1 MNAGH
6 RRSSGSAGAGTP
18 HTARLRLLG
27 GVVLALGLA
36 ALIGCRGSTVF
47 EGVEMQASTGSVK
60 IAAPAPLC
68 GCATFLNTTP
78 QAFVLHAAFN
88 GRATGSAVLAA
99 NQSLQVRFDWAGP
112 ATDDFYLLEGTTEAG
127 QHVNLSKA
135 LRVQVSNWQD
145 CNTASC
151 SYGTLGMNVGT
162 NAH

>member
-1 MNAGH
+1 M
-6 RRSSGSAGAGTP
+6 
-18 HTARLRLLG
+18 
-27 GVVLALGLA
+27 LALGLA

-112 ATDDFYLLEGTTEAG
+112 ATDDFYL
-127 QHVNLSKA
+127 
-135 LRVQVSNWQD
+135 
-145 CNTASC
+145 
-151 SYGTLGMNVGT
+151 
-162 NAH
+162 